1 MFECAKTHKVSQNI
15 VNQIRKSIFS
25 GVLKPGDK
33 LPSDKELMNSFG
45 VSKGSRK

>member
-15 VNQIRKSIFS
+15 VNQIRKAIFS

-33 LPSDKELMNSFG
+33 LPSGKELMNSFG